1 MIDIILKYTM
11 DILQL
16 VTLVWA
22 VYQISGQA
30 KAQSPN
36 AIQDERLLKLE
47 IWKEDVDRRL
57 ETGNAHFTSID
68 EGNKVTQQSLLAI
81 MDTLINGDAKEELKR
96 QRTNLYNYLTNGKE

>member
-1 MIDIILKYTM
+1 MIDIILKYAM
-11 DILQL
+11 DVLQL

-36 AIQDERLLKLE
+36 AIQDERLRKLE
-47 IWKEDVDRRL
+47 AWKDKVDQRL
-57 ETGNAHFTSID
+57 MAGTDHFASID
-68 EGNKVTQQSLLAI
+68 KGNEVTQRSLLAI
-81 MDTLINGDAKEELKR
+81 MDTLINGDAKEELKK